1 MAISRKECERKIE
14 TEPNLCNLSST
25 AAAAFAASS
34 NMILS
39 QASGEKT
46 ENTANGKEPKSP
58 KEGLDLVMCMRL
70 SQNIVMFIFQQ
81 SLTKSVM

>member
-14 TEPNLCNLSST
+14 TEPNLCNFSST
-25 AAAAFAASS
+25 AAAASS

-39 QASGEKT
+39 QASDEKI

-58 KEGLDLVMCMRL
+58 KGLDLVMCMRL
-70 SQNIVMFIFQQ
+70 SQIIVMCIFQQ